1 MPRGRKCLLTPE
13 LHTKI
18 VDLVKGGNYAHV
30 SAQACGI
37 GNSTFYEWLE
47 TGEADKEAGKP
58 SIFADL
64 AEAISLAR
72 AEAQTL
78 AVYAVRRAFGTD
90 WKAAMTYLERTDP
103 KQWGRKDQV
112 EATVSGAI
120 TYVVDTGVP
129 APINSVKA
137 NGKAHRKRD

>member
-1 MPRGRKCLLTPE
+1 MPVGRKCLLTPE

-18 VDLVKGGNYAHV
+18 VGLVAGGNYAQV
-30 SAQACGI
+30 AAQACGI
-37 GNSTFYEWLE
+37 HESTYYDWLE
-47 TGEADKEAGKP
+47 TGEADLEANKTTPFGE
-58 SIFADL
+58 L
-64 AEAISLAR
+64 AKAIKLAR
-72 AEAQTL
+72 AEAQTM
-78 AVYAVRRAFGTD
+78 AVLAVRRAFGTD

-129 APINSVKA
+129 APINSIKA
-137 NGKAHRKRD
+137 NGKARVKRD